1 MTHKKKFSIFPVER
15 QELISAQDVS
25 QKAGWQI
32 TAFNLP
38 SLWKITKG
46 QGVKVAILDSGAD
59 LNHADLRD
67 NLLPGINLVDPDKPP
82 QDQHGHGSAMSGIV
96 AAADRAFGIVGVAP
110 ECKIIPVKVLDAH
123 GNGNF
128 DNVAEGIRWAA
139 DNADIISL
147 SAGCPVPLQQ
157 VRKALQYATAKGV
170 PVFAA
175 AGNAGFTNEL
185 FYPACYPES
194 IGIGSIDENF
204 DLSKFS
210 CVGKNLDFLAPGSNI
225 VCTVPPNWYATMSGT
240 SLSTPWVAGVA
251 ALLLSYSRDNKS
263 IIIKTVDDFRKILKE
278 YTIPLHDAKFEKF
291 CILDPRKIEKWIKDH
306 PTC

>member
-194 IGIGSIDENF
+194 IGIGSIDESNQVIF
-204 DLSKFS
+204 THCQFNLKIKF
-210 CVGKNLDFLAPGSNI
+210 KN
-225 VCTVPPNWYATMSGT
+225 
-240 SLSTPWVAGVA
+240 
-251 ALLLSYSRDNKS
+251 
-263 IIIKTVDDFRKILKE
+263 RKIISLE
-278 YTIPLHDAKFEKF
+278 
-291 CILDPRKIEKWIKDH
+291 IKDL
-306 PTC
+306 